1 MAAVQ
6 KRKRDAADIAD
17 PRPAPAMNVDHE
29 FDQAYLHADDEAM
42 ETGDVDFDA
51 AFGNPEAETAVEE
64 QEAEEEAPPEAKAA
78 EPASAS
84 DTAAAAMA
92 QYHTMTVPQSTEQS
106 FLAGQKADGNG
117 QPQETPG
124 AEAASASAPRTGMQ
138 DILRYRSYGFLHG
151 F

>member
-6 KRKRDAADIAD
+6 KRKRDSADIAA

-51 AFGNPEAETAVEE
+51 AFGNPEQETAVEE
-64 QEAEEEAPPEAKAA
+64 EPEEVSQEAKAG
-78 EPASAS
+78 EPTSAS

-106 FLAGQKADGNG
+106 FMSGQRTEGNG
-117 QPQETPG
+117 QETP
-124 AEAASASAPRTGMQ
+124 SADPGSSTALRTGKATWGTRAVL
-138 DILRYRSYGFLHG
+138 II
-151 F
+151 